1 VDSSRVVVVTGAAS
15 GIGPGIAQRL
25 AGIGHRVA
33 MLDVQTHFTG
43 RSEKPGD
50 GNLPGTIGETA
61 QAVTD
66 AGGHGIAMRPA
77 RLRKITSLIISS

>member
-1 VDSSRVVVVTGAAS
+1 
-15 GIGPGIAQRL
+15 
-25 AGIGHRVA
+25 